1 MVSNF
6 RIFFYIL
13 KIPTMSLTPLSQTP
27 QVQLPPQ
34 SLARPCHW
42 YTAESD
48 LAVCLK
54 PQNKK
59 IELSIRLFLR
69 NRNHIGKIPLLTC
82 QSVPRGVSWAKN
94 CGGRGSGV
102 KISWHSPFKSID
114 DCKKHLQLPVVDVG
128 TGWDQVTAG
137 QRLVKRRVVT
147 SAHTKI
153 YNKIIMWL
161 EKLCFRAFVINM

>member
-6 RIFFYIL
+6 RIFFNML

-34 SLARPCHW
+34 SLARRCHW
-42 YTAESD
+42 YTAETD

-94 CGGRGSGV
+94 CGGRGY
-102 KISWHSPFKSID
+102 KSRDI
-114 DCKKHLQLPVVDVG
+114 LPLKVSMIVRSICSCLSLMLAQDETRWQPGSASSNVG
-128 TGWDQVTAG
+128 SS
-137 QRLVKRRVVT
+137 RLLTQKFI
-147 SAHTKI
+147 TK
-153 YNKIIMWL
+153 L
-161 EKLCFRAFVINM
+161 LCD